1 MEDFGREPAIH
12 TQNLTC
18 TFANFKLSIT
28 HFLTSK
34 LSSTPRL
41 YVEKSSLKYFALF
54 TRGGPIMNGLHD
66 TLSKLASWL
75 LELTRA
81 VPAPWNWVL
90 IGLLVGIPILTLAI
104 WWWGSISLLWGLAR
118 FLGWIGFIWR
128 AGLVKSLVG
137 FVVVFLVVWRL
148 FSLDAWLHL
157 PKNWFNP
164 WIILAS
170 YLAACILIW
179 LLVSVWKA
187 RRQLV
192 VEEFKNY
199 AGDDLHANVSGL
211 AMLLVVRLGQLHDLY
226 RAVDEQRAIPTSALQ
241 REGIDAAIG
250 VENVGADL
258 KGAVSSQSTLSLGP
272 LSIPVG
278 MLMSLFGGLVQG
290 PRIIGSLHKDKD
302 MLILTAQCKR
312 KGSSFK
318 WRVDHLISPEQASSL
333 SPGSVSEMLE
343 ELACRIFTD
352 LALSSSIRWRAT
364 LSFSQGLRA
373 YRECLRTPKNRRAN
387 LKEAENKFIETLTE
401 DTKFSLAYHNLG
413 VVHTELGNKKAA
425 KTAFEQAIAQDPT
438 SWAAYYARAWSC
450 SDGKEY
456 YRSIQLCKRVIE
468 LKPGHANRAKA
479 YQLMASVQHQPA
491 HKTLRDPDF
500 PAAIKNC
507 KKAIRHA
514 YLALFWAEIT
524 QQGND
529 KIAKLRTL
537 LVVCVTDLAR
547 IYNEQAAGF
556 LPHKAARKLKK
567 AENLLK
573 RLRSLKSSDASYYA
587 LYLAKL
593 AETYNLQRK
602 AARKLKKAEN
612 SLKRLR
618 SLKSSDASYYA
629 LYLAELAE
637 TYNLQGKYA
646 EATRL
651 LRVATRIA
659 SDHVEYWGDL
669 AVAYANAVTRSDKSR
684 DGEKF
689 DPEYQDFIFRTILDF
704 ASDKPQEEF
713 GDVLVRIQKA
723 YEELAKNVL
732 DQAGKCERIKSI
744 RNFLDLGNE
753 ISNKGAK
760 GEGDTPDL
768 EAELQKYRGNVL
780 NFAQVALA
788 LGRLYLK
795 HGKDGQP
802 GESNPDKFCCLVRDL
817 DELERVLASGDG
829 KNKEWEH
836 GQILRILAL
845 LYTEAGEVKRIVTGR
860 LAQKESKENLER
872 ASEYYTRAIEVL
884 EKKHPREVRI
894 QGLRSKLATTLL
906 ELDRHQEALQLAQK
920 AILFDALAY
929 DNHEV
934 LGDVYAE
941 RGDFEDAIDTWK
953 EAILRRDAMPLDSYG
968 PELHVKIGKSYVRLA
983 QLHSEMC
990 LKEGKNQ
997 EAVNYMQ
1004 QALKSCNGEHL
1015 KERLEIY
1022 YSLGYFYF
1030 ALDEYGEALKYLRLA
1045 QNFGF
1050 APLTSTFHLAYAYLR
1065 NREYDASITK
1075 FRSLQEMT
1083 QRLEERPEKIVEKD
1097 SVGYISLGEMKA
1109 LAYWGQAFA
1118 YAERDANLPC
1128 ALELAGKALEQIEP
1142 MMEASCTILQFPARY
1157 TDCKGWILHKLGKTD
1172 EAIKYLE
1179 QSIAREAQAETYL
1192 HLALAYESKLLQ
1204 TSDKAQKRLLLT
1216 RVQAYCQHACE
1227 LGVNE
1232 RFCQQVEQ
1240 LLQRQHLQKPIG
1252 SQFVKVHHCVS

>member
-1 MEDFGREPAIH
+1 
-12 TQNLTC
+12 
-18 TFANFKLSIT
+18 
-28 HFLTSK
+28 
-34 LSSTPRL
+34 
-41 YVEKSSLKYFALF
+41 
-54 TRGGPIMNGLHD
+54 
-66 TLSKLASWL
+66 
-75 LELTRA
+75 

-90 IGLLVGIPILTLAI
+90 IGLLVGIPILTLAVR
-104 WWWGSISLLWGLAR
+104 WWGSISFLWGLAR

-128 AGLVKSLVG
+128 VGWVKSLVG
-137 FVVVFLVVWRL
+137 LVVVFLVVWRL

-164 WIILAS
+164 WIILAT

-179 LLVSVWKA
+179 LLISVWKA

-199 AGDDLHANVSGL
+199 AGDDLNANVSGL
-211 AMLLVVRLGQLHDLY
+211 AMLLVVRLGQFHDLY
-226 RAVDEQRAIPTSALQ
+226 RAVDEQRANPTSALQ
-241 REGIDAAIG
+241 SESIDAAID

-258 KGAVSSQSTLSLGP
+258 KGAVSSQSTLGVGP
-272 LSIPVG
+272 LTIPVG

-302 MLILTAQCKR
+302 MLILTAQCTR
-312 KGSSFK
+312 EGSSFK
-318 WRVDHLISPEQASSL
+318 WRVDHLIPSEQASSP

-352 LALSSSIRWRAT
+352 LALSSSVRWRAT

-401 DTKFSLAYHNLG
+401 DTKFSLAYYNLG

-450 SDGKEY
+450 SDGGEY
-456 YRSIQLCKRVIE
+456 YRSILLCKRVIE
-468 LKPGHANRAKA
+468 LKPGQANRAKA
-479 YQLMASVQHQPA
+479 YQLLASVQHQPA
-491 HKTLRDPDF
+491 HKTGRDPDF

-514 YLALFWAEIT
+514 FLALFWAEIV
-524 QQGND
+524 QRGND

-547 IYNEQAAGF
+547 IYNKQASG
-556 LPHKAARKLKK
+556 LPAHKAAGKLKK

-587 LYLAKL
+587 LYLA
-593 AETYNLQRK
+593 
-602 AARKLKKAEN
+602 
-612 SLKRLR
+612 
-618 SLKSSDASYYA
+618 
-629 LYLAELAE
+629 ELAE
-637 TYNLQGKYA
+637 TYHLQVKYA

-669 AVAYANAVTRSDKSR
+669 AVAYANAVTRSDKSKDR
-684 DGEKF
+684 EKF

-704 ASDKPQEEF
+704 ASDKPQKEF
-713 GDVLVRIQKA
+713 GNVLVRIQKA
-723 YEELAKNVL
+723 YEELAKKEP

-744 RNFLDLGNE
+744 RNFLDLGIE
-753 ISNKGAK
+753 ISKKGAK
-760 GEGDTPDL
+760 AEGDIPDL
-768 EAELQKYRGNVL
+768 ETELQKYRGNAL

-795 HGKDGQP
+795 PGKDGQP
-802 GESNPDKFCCLVRDL
+802 GESNTDKFCRLVGDL
-817 DELERVLASGDG
+817 DELERALTAGDG

-860 LAQKESKENLER
+860 LAQRESKENLER

-884 EKKHPREVRI
+884 EKKHPREVKI
-894 QGLRSKLATTLL
+894 QGVRSKLATTLL

-920 AILFDALAY
+920 AMLFDALAY

-941 RGDFEDAIDTWK
+941 RGDFEDAIDVWK

-990 LKEGKNQ
+990 LKQGKNQ

-1004 QALKSCNGEHL
+1004 QALKCCSGEHL
-1015 KERLEIY
+1015 KEKLEIY

-1030 ALDEYGEALKYLRLA
+1030 ALGEYGEALKYLRLA

-1050 APLTSTFHLAYAYLR
+1050 APLTSTFCLAYAYLR

-1083 QRLEERPEKIVEKD
+1083 QGVQGRPEKIVEKD

-1118 YAERDANLPC
+1118 YAERDANLRC
-1128 ALELAGKALEQIEP
+1128 ALELAEKALEQIEP

-1157 TDCKGWILHKLGKTD
+1157 TDCKGWILHKLGETD

-1192 HLALAYESKLLQ
+1192 HLALAYESKFLQ
-1204 TSDKAQKRLLLT
+1204 TSDKAQKRLLLS

-1227 LGVNE
+1227 LDVNE
-1232 RFCQQVEQ
+1232 SFCQQVEQ
-1240 LLQRQHLQKPIG
+1240 LLQRQHLQKPIS